1 MPTKLA
7 VISEGVT
14 QCAVEV
20 GKHIRTQ
27 RKALGVSATTAAESA
42 GMSRVTWFRVEK
54 GTTSVTLGA
63 YLSALD
69 VLNLKLKII
78 HQSQYNNNSAPPPD
92 TSAAIPVRIAFADFP
107 QLKQLAW
114 QLHGIDELSPR
125 EALSIYD
132 RNWRHLDEAA
142 LEPRE
147 LNLIAAL
154 RKVFHDE

>member
-1 MPTKLA
+1 MPTKLS
-7 VISEGVT
+7 VISEGVV
-14 QCAVEV
+14 QCAIEV

-27 RKALGVSATTAAESA
+27 RKALGVSATTAAEA
-42 GMSRVTWFRVEK
+42 ARMSRVTWFRIEK

-63 YLSALD
+63 YLSALN

-78 HQSQYNNNSAPPPD
+78 HQSQHNDNSANPPD
-92 TSAAIPVRIAFADFP
+92 TSASIPVRIAFSDYP

-125 EALSIYD
+125 EALSIYE

-147 LNLIAAL
+147 LNLITAL
-154 RKVFHDE
+154 RQVFYDE